1 MAGKVVD
8 RYETVFGLRTFR
20 WDSATGFY
28 LNDKPLKIK
37 GVCLHHDLGCLG
49 AAVNT
54 RAIERQL
61 RIMKEMGANAI
72 RTSHNAPAPELLDLC
87 DRMGFWYRMSLSIC
101 GNAVSPRTITPGIS
115 RSGTSG
121 I

>member
-72 RTSHNAPAPELLDLC
+72 RTS
-87 DRMGFWYRMSLSIC
+87 
-101 GNAVSPRTITPGIS
+101 ITPRHPSCWIFAIVWA
-115 RSGTSG
+115 SGTG
-121 I
+121 